1 MHNTSRI
8 LLPLDTDTADKALA
22 LATAV
27 QSEVAG
33 FKVGLELINSAGF
46 DVFDRLA
53 KLSRN
58 FSPLEEGAGEVGPN
72 IFYDCKYHDIP
83 NTVGGAARAAGR
95 RGLWMFN
102 IHASGGSAMLK
113 AAVAGAEEGA
123 AAAGHKK
130 PLVIAVTVLTSID
143 QSTLTEI
150 GVTGRT
156 VEAQVIA
163 LAKLAQDAG
172 CDGVVASA
180 HEIAAIRSA
189 CGPDFKLVIPGIR
202 PAGSDI
208 GDQKR
213 VMTPAEAVH
222 AGADYLVIGRP
233 ISAAPRPHRR
243 RPPDQCRNWTYPA
256 VGIMPARYRAV
267 GSR

>member
-1 MHNTSRI
+1 MHKTSRI
-8 LLPLDTDTADKALA
+8 LLPLDTNTADRAIALA
-22 LATAV
+22 AQLKD
-27 QSEVAG
+27 EVAG

-46 DVFDRLA
+46 EIFDRLSA
-53 KLSRN
+53 LG
-58 FSPLEEGAGEVGPN
+58 LN

-83 NTVGGAARAAGR
+83 NTVAGAARAAGR

-102 IHASGGSAMLK
+102 IHASGGSTMLK
-113 AAVAGAEEGA
+113 AAVKGAEEGA
-123 AAAGHKK
+123 AQGGHGVK

-143 QSTLTEI
+143 QPTLTDEL
-150 GVTGRT
+150 GVGRT
-156 VEAQVIA
+156 VEQQVIA

-180 HEIAAIRSA
+180 HEIGAIRAA

-202 PAGSDI
+202 PAGSDV

-213 VMTPAEAVH
+213 VMTPAEAVD

-233 ISAAPRPHRR
+233 IYAAADPLAVARQINAETASAA
-243 RPPDQCRNWTYPA
+243 
-256 VGIMPARYRAV
+256 
-267 GSR
+267 

>member
-1 MHNTSRI
+1 MQNKSRI

-22 LATAV
+22 LAKGL
-27 QSEVAG
+27 QNEVAG

-46 DVFDRLA
+46 DIFD
-53 KLSRN
+53 KLSKLDN
-58 FSPLEEGAGEVGPN
+58 PN

-83 NTVGGAARAAGR
+83 NTVAGAARAAGR

-113 AAVAGAEEGA
+113 AAVKGAEEGA
-123 AAAGHKK
+123 TAGGHKK

-143 QSTLTEI
+143 QSTLTDEI
-150 GVTGRT
+150 GVDRT

-180 HEIAAIRSA
+180 HEIEAIRKA

-202 PAGSDI
+202 PAGSDV

-213 VMTPAEAVH
+213 VMTPAQAVH

-233 ISAAPRPHRR
+233 ISAAADPV
-243 RPPDQCRNWTYPA
+243 A
-256 VGIMPARYRAV
+256 VARQINAETA
-267 GSR
+267 

>member
-22 LATAV
+22 LARDL
-27 QSEVAG
+27 QNEVAG

-46 DVFDRLA
+46 DIFD
-53 KLSRN
+53 KLSKLDN
-58 FSPLEEGAGEVGPN
+58 PN

-83 NTVGGAARAAGR
+83 NTVAGAARAAGR

-113 AAVAGAEEGA
+113 AAVKGAEEGA
-123 AAAGHKK
+123 AAGGHAK

-143 QSTLTEI
+143 QSTLTDI
-150 GVTGRT
+150 GVDRT

-180 HEIAAIRSA
+180 HEIEAIRKA

-202 PAGSDI
+202 PAGSDV

-213 VMTPAEAVH
+213 VMTPAQAVH

-233 ISAAPRPHRR
+233 ISAAADPV
-243 RPPDQCRNWTYPA
+243 A
-256 VGIMPARYRAV
+256 VARQINAETA
-267 GSR
+267 

>member
-22 LATAV
+22 LAAKL
-27 QSEVAG
+27 QGEVAG

-46 DVFDRLA
+46 DVFD
-53 KLSRN
+53 KLSN
-58 FSPLEEGAGEVGPN
+58 LDNPN

-83 NTVGGAARAAGR
+83 NTVAGAARAAGR

-123 AAAGHKK
+123 SAAGHKK

-143 QSTLTEI
+143 QPTLTEI
-150 GVTGRT
+150 GVIGRT

-180 HEIAAIRSA
+180 HEIEAIRKA

-213 VMTPAEAVH
+213 VMTPAEAVA

-233 ISAAPRPHRR
+233 ITGAADPV
-243 RPPDQCRNWTYPA
+243 A
-256 VGIMPARYRAV
+256 VASQINVETIA
-267 GSR
+267 